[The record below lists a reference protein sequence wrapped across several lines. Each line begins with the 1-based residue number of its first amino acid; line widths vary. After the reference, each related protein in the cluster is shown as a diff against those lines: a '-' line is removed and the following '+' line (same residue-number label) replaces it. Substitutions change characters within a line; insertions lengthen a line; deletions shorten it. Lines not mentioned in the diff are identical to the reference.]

1 MSMLLSPL
9 LSFASGASGATW
21 DAAFKDA
28 SITLSN
34 GDLTAFKGG
43 TGTTGAVRSTTS
55 KTSGKVYFE
64 VLKEATGAGL
74 SPSIGLGTSA
84 MGNGGQIGDGV
95 SSWGL
100 LQDGRAYHNGSPAS
114 YASAINNG
122 DVVMVALDFATGK
135 VWWGKNGT
143 WFASGDPAAGTG
155 HAYSN
160 VAGTIYA
167 VVSPGGPGQVT
178 ARFAAGSMSHSPPTG
193 FSAWDDA

>member
-9 LSFASGASGATW
+9 LSFAAGGSNATW
-21 DAAFKDA
+21 DSAFKHA
-28 SITLSN
+28 SITLSG
-34 GDLTAFKGG
+34 GDLTAAASGG
-43 TGTTGAVRSTTS
+43 GATGATRSTTS

-74 SPSIGLGTSA
+74 NPSIGLGTTSFA
-84 MGNGGQIGDGV
+84 TGQQVGDGV
-95 SSWGL
+95 QSWGL
-100 LQDGRAYHNGSPAS
+100 LQDGRAYHNGAPAA
-114 YASAINNG
+114 YGSAINNG

-143 WFASGDPAAGTG
+143 WFASGNPAAGTN

-160 VAGTIYA
+160 VTGTIYA
-167 VVSPGGPGQVT
+167 VVSPGGAGQCT
-178 ARFAAGSMSHSPPTG
+178 ARFAAGSMSHSPPAG